1 MEIKTE
7 GIVLRAI
14 DYKENDKLL
23 TLFSPSLGKITAGIR
38 GVRKA
43 KAKLNFAAQPFA
55 FCEYILAER
64 GGRYTVT
71 GAYLHDGFF
80 ALRSDVLRFY
90 AACTLTEVCNEVFA
104 DGEECEG
111 AFIALAEGL
120 KELAL
125 AENNPADCLLTFLLT
140 ALLEAGYMIDLG
152 GCGVCGGEVTGA
164 VKFDFS
170 AGHFLCEECDGGV
183 RASEETYETMRK
195 CAGLTYRKEH
205 TAGGRK
211 RAMRLLKAYLSEK
224 TEENF
229 PCFSEFIRMYEEE
242 L

>member
-7 GIVLRAI
+7 GIVLRAT

-23 TLFSPSLGKITAGIR
+23 TLFTPSLGKITAGIR

-43 KAKLNFAAQPFA
+43 NAKLNFAAQPFA
-55 FCEYILAER
+55 FCEYVLAER

-80 ALRSDVLRFY
+80 SLRSDILRFY
-90 AACTLTEVCNEVFA
+90 AACTLTEVCSAIFV
-104 DGEECEG
+104 DGEESDG

-120 KELAL
+120 KGLAL
-125 AENNPADCLLTFLLT
+125 AQNDPADALLTFLLSV
-140 ALLEAGYMIDLG
+140 LLEVGYMIDLD
-152 GCGVCGGEVTGA
+152 GCGLCGGEMKGA
-164 VKFDFS
+164 IKFDFS
-170 AGHFLCEECDGGV
+170 AGHFLCESCEGGV
-183 RASEETYETMRK
+183 RASEETYETMRR

-211 RAMRLLKAYLSEK
+211 RALRLLKAYLSEK
-224 TEENF
+224 TEESF
-229 PCFSEFIRMYEEE
+229 PCFSEFIRMYEEN
-242 L
+242 